1 LILYVHF
8 GDQDSIEVSTL
19 EETAVKMNVGEAT
32 VKAMLNTGLL
42 HGIIVN
48 GETYILPSDYLFE
61 KENNH
66 E

>member
-1 LILYVHF
+1 MILYVHF

-42 HGIIVN
+42 HGIIIN
-48 GETYILPSDYLFE
+48 GETYILPSDYLFK

>member
-1 LILYVHF
+1 MILCVHL

-19 EETAVKMNVGEAT
+19 EEAAVKMNVGGAT

-42 HGIIVN
+42 HGIIIN

>member
-1 LILYVHF
+1 MILYAHL
-8 GDQDSIEVSTL
+8 GDQGSIEVSTL
-19 EETAVKMNVGEAT
+19 EETAVKMNVGQAT
-32 VKAMLNTGLL
+32 VKGMLNTGLL

>member
-1 LILYVHF
+1 MIIYVNL
-8 GDQDSIEVSTL
+8 GDRDSIGVSTL
-19 EETAVKMNVGEAT
+19 EETAVKMNIGGAS
-32 VKAMLNTGLL
+32 VKAMLDVGLL

-48 GETYILPSDYLFE
+48 GETYILPADYLFE

>member
-1 LILYVHF
+1 MILYVHF

-48 GETYILPSDYLFE
+48 CETYILP
-61 KENNH
+61 
-66 E
+66 

>member
-1 LILYVHF
+1 MILYAHL
-8 GDQDSIEVSTL
+8 GDQDSIEVSAL
-19 EETAVKMNVGEAT
+19 EETAVKMNVGQAT
-32 VKAMLNTGLL
+32 VKGMLNTGLL